1 MGKWFLYLISCLIL
15 TLTIVI
21 GGTKNFYAE
30 TNTVSSTVVNN
41 TPPTANAPVLPNS
54 NSDIC
59 KVGVGGAVQNNVLG
73 IATGVLIDDELCQ
86 LLKLSRSQYAFGM
99 KVSAVAL
106 LCQDPRVWTSMMDAG
121 TPCPV
126 QGLIG
131 AEAAAYWEAN
141 PDKIP
146 DGSRYKPEYIAANK
160 PEPKE
165 FSDAQNAALFKTL
178 FVITTGLLLF

>member
-1 MGKWFLYLISCLIL
+1 LIL

-21 GGTKNFYAE
+21 SGTKNFYAE

-59 KVGVGGAVQNNVLG
+59 KVGIGGAVQNNVLG
-73 IATGVLIDDELCQ
+73 IATGVLVDDELCQ

-126 QGLIG
+126 NGLIG

-178 FVITTGLLLF
+178 FIITTGFWLF